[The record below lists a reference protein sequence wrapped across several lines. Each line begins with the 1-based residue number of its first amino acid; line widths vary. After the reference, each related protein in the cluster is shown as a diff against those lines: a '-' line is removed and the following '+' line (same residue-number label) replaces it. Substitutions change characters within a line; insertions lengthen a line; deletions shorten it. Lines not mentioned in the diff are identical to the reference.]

1 MPGGSS
7 LGSFM
12 HMNAAGSLD
21 AVGSESQDAL
31 NELNNLLDNSN
42 GGYGAGELQNGD
54 GDEPCF

>member
-1 MPGGSS
+1 
-7 LGSFM
+7 M

-42 GGYGAGELQNGD
+42 SGYGAGDLQNGD